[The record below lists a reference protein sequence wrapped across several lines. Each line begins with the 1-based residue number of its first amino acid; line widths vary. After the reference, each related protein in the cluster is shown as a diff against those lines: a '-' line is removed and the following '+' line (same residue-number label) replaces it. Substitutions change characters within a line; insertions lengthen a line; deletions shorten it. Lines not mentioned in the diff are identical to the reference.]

1 MGSSN
6 NKQKFKVDTF
16 CENRYKITKVLK
28 PRSGYFLYQAE
39 DTLYRNS
46 KVLIQEMSI
55 SEDILEEELSLLKIT
70 AEILQNMNVS
80 NLFTLEDFEINPSNF
95 ALVMEHFEGLSLED
109 YANTNPGRSTLL
121 LIFFQIILAVSE
133 LHKCSILHANLRPD
147 NIFIGIGGLT
157 KLGGLTMLRAD
168 PYSHLSKS
176 LFSGTPGYSPP
187 EVWEKDVGLK
197 ESSDVYSLGSLLYF
211 CVTEG
216 QHPSRVLSHSRIPDE
231 FRTIILKAR
240 QPKAKD
246 RYQSVSELEDALLSL
261 LSDSEA
267 NLTPLIE
274 ASLNDDNPLQNTVSD
289 NSDNPSGSDVED
301 LGRVTDEFHNQNLEE
316 SEDPLE
322 QNLEEGIQSNENLNQ
337 ANIDDKNITSTEED
351 KLDQSSIDLTQL
363 EDLKLRKEIDRKPDL
378 PQRKDQ
384 QDSNESDDITISDVE
399 NSGYDD
405 ESEAFIESHKNS
417 AGSENSD
424 LLNWINFLRDK
435 MSKSVSVTP
444 VLGIVIGIFGLSLFI
459 TSESPKLAKD
469 IEKAS
474 VAISSEIDF
483 RVVGSLL
490 VKKLE
495 DIDWRVFT
503 TRDKLSKLDR
513 FFSRDGNSQI
523 LDRKLKF
530 KLQMQQGSILQVA
543 DLKGSPSGSKTS
555 IELIIEEGEFIF
567 NAGGTRLYIE
577 LVDQS
582 CRINA
587 RKANFK
593 VKKTDD
599 RSIYYVKAG
608 WLSIQLP
615 NQVKRETV
623 YPGSIVHLQSGV
635 ITSRSKFDTEL
646 SDF

>member
-1 MGSSN
+1 MGLSN

-16 CENRYKITKVLK
+16 CENRYRITKVLK

-46 KVLIQEMSI
+46 KVLIQEMNI
-55 SEDILEEELSLLKIT
+55 TEDIPEEELALLKIT
-70 AEILQNMNVS
+70 VEILQNMSIS
-80 NLFTLEDFEINPSNF
+80 NLFTLEDFEISPTNC
-95 ALVMEHFEGLSLED
+95 AIVMEHFEGLSLED

-121 LIFFQIILAVSE
+121 LIFFQVVLAVSE

-147 NIFIGIGGLT
+147 NIFVGIGGLT

-187 EVWEKDVGLK
+187 EIWETDVGLK

-246 RYQSVSELEDALLSL
+246 RYQSVAELEDALLTL
-261 LSDSEA
+261 LSESEE

-274 ASLNDDNPLQNTVSD
+274 ARFTDDSPPQNIDDDELDEPLDATIGDLVTVSND
-289 NSDNPSGSDVED
+289 SQGQVSG
-301 LGRVTDEFHNQNLEE
+301 E
-316 SEDPLE
+316 SEELLE
-322 QNLEEGIQSNENLNQ
+322 QNLEDR
-337 ANIDDKNITSTEED
+337 ATSEDQKIALTED
-351 KLDQSSIDLTQL
+351 YVDHPSIDLTQL

-384 QDSNESDDITISDVE
+384 QKSNENDEITSSDVE
-399 NSGYDD
+399 DYGCDD
-405 ESEAFIESHKNS
+405 ESEALIESHKNS
-417 AGSENSD
+417 EGSENSV
-424 LLNWINFLRDK
+424 LLNWVNFLRDK
-435 MSKSVSVTP
+435 MPKSVGITT
-444 VLGIVIGIFGLSLFI
+444 VLGIVIGFFSLSLLM
-459 TSESPKLAKD
+459 TSESPKSAKD

-474 VAISSEIDF
+474 VVISSEVDF
-483 RVVGSLL
+483 RVVGNLF
-490 VKKLE
+490 VKKLV
-495 DIDWRVFT
+495 DVDWRVFT
-503 TRDKLSKLDR
+503 ETDKISKSDR
-513 FFSRDGNSQI
+513 LFARDGNSQI
-523 LDRKLKF
+523 LDRKLQF
-530 KLQMQQGSILQVA
+530 KLQMQQGSILQVV

-555 IELIIEEGEFIF
+555 IELIMEEGEFMF
-567 NAGGTRLYIE
+567 NAEGARLYIE
-577 LVDQS
+577 LIDQS

-587 RKANFK
+587 RKASFK

-599 RSIYYVKAG
+599 RSIYYVKSG

-635 ITSRSKFDTEL
+635 IKSRSKFDTQL